1 MRAVHAGHNF
11 SGQGVESGMWGVER
25 ILFSEFLGGWEV
37 MKERRKVVKHAIA
50 TTTVSPPLLVPEQTL
65 IVP

>member
-1 MRAVHAGHNF
+1 
-11 SGQGVESGMWGVER
+11 MWGVER
-25 ILFSEFLGGWEV
+25 ILFSEFLGGWEG

-50 TTTVSPPLLVPEQTL
+50 TATVSTPLLVPEQTL

>member
-1 MRAVHAGHNF
+1 
-11 SGQGVESGMWGVER
+11 MWGVER
-25 ILFSEFLGGWEV
+25 ILFSEFLGGWEG

-50 TTTVSPPLLVPEQTL
+50 TTTTVSPPLLVPEQTM